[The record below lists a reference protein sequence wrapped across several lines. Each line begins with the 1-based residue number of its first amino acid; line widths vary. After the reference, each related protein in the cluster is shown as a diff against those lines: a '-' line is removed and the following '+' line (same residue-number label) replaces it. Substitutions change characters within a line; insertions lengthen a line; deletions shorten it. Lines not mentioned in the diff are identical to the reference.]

1 VRVPAGESATVDV
14 QVETR
19 LLAYW
24 ADGWTYEPGAYT
36 LRVGTSVV
44 DLPFDTTVEL
54 ETAS

>member
-1 VRVPAGESATVDV
+1 VDV
-14 QVETR
+14 EIATR

-44 DLPFDTTVEL
+44 DLPLDTTLEL
-54 ETAS
+54 TA

>member
-1 VRVPAGESATVDV
+1 MQNATVDV

-36 LRVGTSVV
+36 LLVGTSVV
-44 DLPFDTTVEL
+44 DLPLDTTVEL
-54 ETAS
+54 TS